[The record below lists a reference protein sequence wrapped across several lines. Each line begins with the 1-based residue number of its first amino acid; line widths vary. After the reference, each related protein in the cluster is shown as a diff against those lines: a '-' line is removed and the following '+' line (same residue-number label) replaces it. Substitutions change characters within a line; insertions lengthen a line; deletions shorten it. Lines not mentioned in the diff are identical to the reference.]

1 MSVKDM
7 IKKSVLESGVFDQYN
22 ISSILVALAAA
33 LALGILIFLV
43 YRRFYTGVIYS
54 RTFAVTLVGMTVLT
68 CMVTL
73 AISTNVVISLGM
85 VGALSIV
92 RFRTA
97 VKDPMDLLYLFWAIT
112 TGITAGAGMYVLA
125 LLAAAIMIFMIIL
138 FYSRQQ
144 RGKIYIAV
152 IHYSGDEAGD
162 EVIRCFGKRKYFIKS
177 KTMRKEKTEMAV
189 EIFCKQTD
197 MDFMEKI
204 RAIEH
209 VDDVTLISIMGN
221 IMAKKRVIRC
231 LIIILTI
238 VLAAGVEMFWLS
250 RRKTIKQYKESQAAF
265 GNPLMGYVPSA
276 WYNEVSEDISLL
288 YMDITWA
295 ELEPEEGVYNWASI
309 DEENQIS
316 RWRKEGKHLVLRFVC
331 DIPSDEEHMD
341 IPEWL
346 YEKSGEAGRWYDG
359 EDGKG
364 FAPDY
369 NNPTII
375 SCHRKAVRAIGEHF
389 GQDGLISY
397 VELGS
402 LGHWGEWH
410 VNYSEGI
417 QRIPREAVRDKYI
430 LPWTEAFPDAMIL
443 MRRPFAS
450 AEKYG
455 FGLYN
460 DMTGQ
465 RRPHRAGWAGSI
477 MVVNMIRQ
485 VKRM

>member
-1 MSVKDM
+1 
-7 IKKSVLESGVFDQYN
+7 
-22 ISSILVALAAA
+22 
-33 LALGILIFLV
+33 
-43 YRRFYTGVIYS
+43 
-54 RTFAVTLVGMTVLT
+54 
-68 CMVTL
+68 
-73 AISTNVVISLGM
+73 
-85 VGALSIV
+85 
-92 RFRTA
+92 
-97 VKDPMDLLYLFWAIT
+97 
-112 TGITAGAGMYVLA
+112 
-125 LLAAAIMIFMIIL
+125 
-138 FYSRQQ
+138 
-144 RGKIYIAV
+144 
-152 IHYSGDEAGD
+152 
-162 EVIRCFGKRKYFIKS
+162 
-177 KTMRKEKTEMAV
+177 
-189 EIFCKQTD
+189 
-197 MDFMEKI
+197 
-204 RAIEH
+204 
-209 VDDVTLISIMGN
+209 
-221 IMAKKRVIRC
+221 
-231 LIIILTI
+231 
-238 VLAAGVEMFWLS
+238 MFWLS

-346 YEKSGEAGRWYDG
+346 YEKSGKAGKWYDG
-359 EDGKG
+359 EYGKG

-369 NNPTII
+369 NSPTII
-375 SCHRKAVRAIGEHF
+375 SCHKKAVRAIGEHF

-443 MRRPFAS
+443 MRRPFAA

-465 RRPHRAGWAGSI
+465 PETTQSWLGWINNGGEYDQTGEKNVIVPMKDFWKTAPSGGEFTSSLS
-477 MVVNMIRQ
+477 MEEMLDTNLSGTVEMIREAHTTFLGPKIPDENYVDGYKEVLKNMGYRLWISMAELKNTAKGSRLKLTWENSGVAPMYKEWPVYVYIEDESGKLVEKNRISIKISSLLPGEKATTLTALETERLNSLLEKGYRLSVGIEDPMTGLPCVRFAMETLYQ
-485 VKRM
+485 EGKNYLW

>member
-1 MSVKDM
+1 
-7 IKKSVLESGVFDQYN
+7 
-22 ISSILVALAAA
+22 
-33 LALGILIFLV
+33 
-43 YRRFYTGVIYS
+43 
-54 RTFAVTLVGMTVLT
+54 
-68 CMVTL
+68 
-73 AISTNVVISLGM
+73 
-85 VGALSIV
+85 
-92 RFRTA
+92 
-97 VKDPMDLLYLFWAIT
+97 
-112 TGITAGAGMYVLA
+112 
-125 LLAAAIMIFMIIL
+125 
-138 FYSRQQ
+138 
-144 RGKIYIAV
+144 
-152 IHYSGDEAGD
+152 
-162 EVIRCFGKRKYFIKS
+162 
-177 KTMRKEKTEMAV
+177 
-189 EIFCKQTD
+189 
-197 MDFMEKI
+197 
-204 RAIEH
+204 
-209 VDDVTLISIMGN
+209 
-221 IMAKKRVIRC
+221 
-231 LIIILTI
+231 
-238 VLAAGVEMFWLS
+238 MFWLS

-265 GNPLMGYVPSA
+265 GNPLMGYAPSA

-346 YEKSGEAGRWYDG
+346 YEKSGKAGKWYDG
-359 EDGKG
+359 EYGKG

-375 SCHRKAVRAIGEHF
+375 SCHEQAVKALGEHF

-443 MRRPFAS
+443 MRRPFAA

-465 RRPHRAGWAGSI
+465 PEATQSWFDWINNGGEYDQTGEKNVIVPMKDFWKTAPSGGEFTSSLS
-477 MVVNMIRQ
+477 MEEMLDTNLSGTVEMIREAHTTFLGPKIPDENYVDGYKEVLKNMGYRLWISMAELKNTAKGSRLKLTWENSGVAPMYKEWPVYVYIEDESGKLVEKSRISIKISSLLPGEKATTLTALETERLNSLLEKGYRLSVGIEDPMTELPCVRFAMEALYQ
-485 VKRM
+485 EGKNYLW

>member
-1 MSVKDM
+1 
-7 IKKSVLESGVFDQYN
+7 
-22 ISSILVALAAA
+22 
-33 LALGILIFLV
+33 
-43 YRRFYTGVIYS
+43 
-54 RTFAVTLVGMTVLT
+54 
-68 CMVTL
+68 
-73 AISTNVVISLGM
+73 
-85 VGALSIV
+85 
-92 RFRTA
+92 
-97 VKDPMDLLYLFWAIT
+97 
-112 TGITAGAGMYVLA
+112 
-125 LLAAAIMIFMIIL
+125 
-138 FYSRQQ
+138 
-144 RGKIYIAV
+144 
-152 IHYSGDEAGD
+152 
-162 EVIRCFGKRKYFIKS
+162 
-177 KTMRKEKTEMAV
+177 
-189 EIFCKQTD
+189 
-197 MDFMEKI
+197 
-204 RAIEH
+204 
-209 VDDVTLISIMGN
+209 
-221 IMAKKRVIRC
+221 
-231 LIIILTI
+231 
-238 VLAAGVEMFWLS
+238 MFWLS

-265 GNPLMGYVPSA
+265 GNPLMGYAPSA

-316 RWRKEGKHLVLRFVC
+316 RWRKEGKHLVFRFVC
-331 DIPSDEEHMD
+331 DIPGEEAHMD

-346 YEKSGEAGRWYDG
+346 YEKSGKAGKWYDG
-359 EDGKG
+359 EYGKG

-375 SCHRKAVRAIGEHF
+375 SCHEQAVKALGEHF

-430 LPWTEAFPDAMIL
+430 LPWTEAFPDARIL

-465 RRPHRAGWAGSI
+465 PEATQSWFDWINNGGEYDQTGEKNVIVPMKDFWKTAPSGGEFTSSLS
-477 MVVNMIRQ
+477 MEEMLDTNLSGTVEMIREAHTTFLGPKIPDENYVDGYKEVLKNMGYRLWISMAELKNTAKGSRLKLTWENSGVAPMYKEWPVYVYIEDESGKLVEKSRISIKISSLLPGEKATTLTALETERLNSLLEKGYRLSVGIEDPMTELPCVSFAMEALYQ
-485 VKRM
+485 EGKNYLW

>member
-1 MSVKDM
+1 
-7 IKKSVLESGVFDQYN
+7 
-22 ISSILVALAAA
+22 
-33 LALGILIFLV
+33 
-43 YRRFYTGVIYS
+43 
-54 RTFAVTLVGMTVLT
+54 
-68 CMVTL
+68 
-73 AISTNVVISLGM
+73 
-85 VGALSIV
+85 
-92 RFRTA
+92 
-97 VKDPMDLLYLFWAIT
+97 
-112 TGITAGAGMYVLA
+112 
-125 LLAAAIMIFMIIL
+125 
-138 FYSRQQ
+138 
-144 RGKIYIAV
+144 
-152 IHYSGDEAGD
+152 
-162 EVIRCFGKRKYFIKS
+162 
-177 KTMRKEKTEMAV
+177 
-189 EIFCKQTD
+189 
-197 MDFMEKI
+197 
-204 RAIEH
+204 
-209 VDDVTLISIMGN
+209 
-221 IMAKKRVIRC
+221 
-231 LIIILTI
+231 
-238 VLAAGVEMFWLS
+238 MFWLS

-265 GNPLMGYVPSA
+265 GNPLMGYAPSA

-316 RWRKEGKHLVLRFVC
+316 RWRKEGKHLVFRFVC
-331 DIPSDEEHMD
+331 DIPGEEAHMD

-346 YEKSGEAGRWYDG
+346 YEKSGKAGKWYDG
-359 EDGKG
+359 EYGKG

-375 SCHRKAVRAIGEHF
+375 SCHEQAVKALGEHF

-430 LPWTEAFPDAMIL
+430 LPWTEAFPDARIL

-465 RRPHRAGWAGSI
+465 PEATQSWFDWINNGGKYDQTGEKNVIVPMKDFWKTAPSGGEFTSSLS
-477 MVVNMIRQ
+477 MEEMLDTNLSGTVEMIREAHTTFLGPKIPDENYVDGYKEVLKNMGYRLWVSMAELKNTAKGSRLKLTWENSGVAPMYKEWPVYVYIEDESGKLVEKSRISIKISSLLPGEKATTLTALETERLNSLLEKGYRLSVGIEDPMTELPCVRFAMEALYQ
-485 VKRM
+485 EGKNYLW

>member
-1 MSVKDM
+1 
-7 IKKSVLESGVFDQYN
+7 
-22 ISSILVALAAA
+22 
-33 LALGILIFLV
+33 
-43 YRRFYTGVIYS
+43 
-54 RTFAVTLVGMTVLT
+54 
-68 CMVTL
+68 
-73 AISTNVVISLGM
+73 
-85 VGALSIV
+85 
-92 RFRTA
+92 
-97 VKDPMDLLYLFWAIT
+97 
-112 TGITAGAGMYVLA
+112 
-125 LLAAAIMIFMIIL
+125 
-138 FYSRQQ
+138 
-144 RGKIYIAV
+144 
-152 IHYSGDEAGD
+152 
-162 EVIRCFGKRKYFIKS
+162 
-177 KTMRKEKTEMAV
+177 
-189 EIFCKQTD
+189 
-197 MDFMEKI
+197 
-204 RAIEH
+204 
-209 VDDVTLISIMGN
+209 
-221 IMAKKRVIRC
+221 MAKKRVIRC
-231 LIIILTI
+231 LILILTI
-238 VLAAGVEMFWLS
+238 VLEAGEEKFWLS

-265 GNPLMGYVPSA
+265 GNPLMGYAPSA

-316 RWRKEGKHLVLRFVC
+316 RWRKEGKHLVFRFVC
-331 DIPSDEEHMD
+331 DIPGEEAHMD

-346 YEKSGEAGRWYDG
+346 YEKSGKAGKWYDG
-359 EDGKG
+359 EYGKG

-375 SCHRKAVRAIGEHF
+375 SCHEQAVKALGEHF

-430 LPWTEAFPDAMIL
+430 LPWTEAFPDARIL

-465 RRPHRAGWAGSI
+465 PEATQSWFDWINNGGEYDQTGEKNVIVPMKDFWKTAPSGGEFTSSLS
-477 MVVNMIRQ
+477 MEEMLDTNLSGTVEMIREAHTTFLGPKIPDENYVDGYKEVLKNMGYRLWISMAELKNTAKGSRLKLTWEYSGVAPMYKEWPVYVYIEDESGKLVEKSRISIKISSLLPGEKATTLTALETERLNSLLEKGYRLSVGIEDPMTELPCVRFAMEALYQ
-485 VKRM
+485 EGKNYLW

>member
-1 MSVKDM
+1 
-7 IKKSVLESGVFDQYN
+7 
-22 ISSILVALAAA
+22 
-33 LALGILIFLV
+33 
-43 YRRFYTGVIYS
+43 
-54 RTFAVTLVGMTVLT
+54 
-68 CMVTL
+68 
-73 AISTNVVISLGM
+73 
-85 VGALSIV
+85 
-92 RFRTA
+92 
-97 VKDPMDLLYLFWAIT
+97 
-112 TGITAGAGMYVLA
+112 
-125 LLAAAIMIFMIIL
+125 
-138 FYSRQQ
+138 
-144 RGKIYIAV
+144 
-152 IHYSGDEAGD
+152 
-162 EVIRCFGKRKYFIKS
+162 
-177 KTMRKEKTEMAV
+177 
-189 EIFCKQTD
+189 
-197 MDFMEKI
+197 
-204 RAIEH
+204 
-209 VDDVTLISIMGN
+209 
-221 IMAKKRVIRC
+221 
-231 LIIILTI
+231 
-238 VLAAGVEMFWLS
+238 MFWLS

-316 RWRKEGKHLVLRFVC
+316 RWRKEGKHLVFRFVC

-346 YEKSGEAGRWYDG
+346 YEKSGKAGKWYDG
-359 EDGKG
+359 EYGKG

-375 SCHRKAVRAIGEHF
+375 SCHEQAVKALGEHF

-417 QRIPREAVRDKYI
+417 QRIPREAVREKYI
-430 LPWTEAFPDAMIL
+430 LPWTEAFPDARIL

-465 RRPHRAGWAGSI
+465 PEATQSWFDWINNGGKYDQTGEKNVIVPMKDFWKTAPSGGEFTSSLS
-477 MVVNMIRQ
+477 MEEMLDTNLSGTVEMIREAHTTFLGPKIPDENYVDGYKEVLKNMGYRLWISMAELKNTAKGSRLKLTWENSGVAPMYKEWPVYVYIEDESGKLVEKSRISIKISSLLPGEKATTLTALETERLNSLLEKGYRLSVGIEDPMTELPCVRFAMEALYQ
-485 VKRM
+485 EGKNYLW

>member
-1 MSVKDM
+1 
-7 IKKSVLESGVFDQYN
+7 
-22 ISSILVALAAA
+22 
-33 LALGILIFLV
+33 
-43 YRRFYTGVIYS
+43 
-54 RTFAVTLVGMTVLT
+54 
-68 CMVTL
+68 
-73 AISTNVVISLGM
+73 
-85 VGALSIV
+85 
-92 RFRTA
+92 
-97 VKDPMDLLYLFWAIT
+97 
-112 TGITAGAGMYVLA
+112 
-125 LLAAAIMIFMIIL
+125 
-138 FYSRQQ
+138 
-144 RGKIYIAV
+144 
-152 IHYSGDEAGD
+152 
-162 EVIRCFGKRKYFIKS
+162 
-177 KTMRKEKTEMAV
+177 
-189 EIFCKQTD
+189 
-197 MDFMEKI
+197 
-204 RAIEH
+204 
-209 VDDVTLISIMGN
+209 
-221 IMAKKRVIRC
+221 
-231 LIIILTI
+231 
-238 VLAAGVEMFWLS
+238 MFWLS

-316 RWRKEGKHLVLRFVC
+316 RWRKEGKHLVFRFVC
-331 DIPSDEEHMD
+331 DIPSDDEHMD

-346 YEKSGEAGRWYDG
+346 YEKSGKAGKWYDG
-359 EDGKG
+359 EYGKG

-375 SCHRKAVRAIGEHF
+375 SCHEQAVKALGEHF

-465 RRPHRAGWAGSI
+465 PEATQSWLGWINNGGEYDQTGEKNVIVPMNDFWKTAPSGGEFTSSLS
-477 MVVNMIRQ
+477 MEEMLDTNLSGTVEMIREAHTTFLGPKIPDENYVDGYKEVLKNMGYRLWISMAELKNTAKGSRLKLTWENSGVAPMYKEWPVYVYIEDESGKLVEKSRISIKISSLLPGEKATTLTALETERLNSLLEKGYRLSVGIEDPMTELPCVRFAMEALYQ
-485 VKRM
+485 EGKNYLW

>member
-1 MSVKDM
+1 
-7 IKKSVLESGVFDQYN
+7 
-22 ISSILVALAAA
+22 
-33 LALGILIFLV
+33 
-43 YRRFYTGVIYS
+43 
-54 RTFAVTLVGMTVLT
+54 
-68 CMVTL
+68 
-73 AISTNVVISLGM
+73 
-85 VGALSIV
+85 
-92 RFRTA
+92 
-97 VKDPMDLLYLFWAIT
+97 
-112 TGITAGAGMYVLA
+112 
-125 LLAAAIMIFMIIL
+125 
-138 FYSRQQ
+138 
-144 RGKIYIAV
+144 
-152 IHYSGDEAGD
+152 
-162 EVIRCFGKRKYFIKS
+162 
-177 KTMRKEKTEMAV
+177 
-189 EIFCKQTD
+189 
-197 MDFMEKI
+197 
-204 RAIEH
+204 
-209 VDDVTLISIMGN
+209 
-221 IMAKKRVIRC
+221 
-231 LIIILTI
+231 
-238 VLAAGVEMFWLS
+238 MFWLS

-265 GNPLMGYVPSA
+265 GNPLMGYAPSA

-316 RWRKEGKHLVLRFVC
+316 RWRKEGKHLVFRFVC

-346 YEKSGEAGRWYDG
+346 YEKSGKAGKWYDG
-359 EDGKG
+359 EYGKG
-364 FAPDY
+364 FALDY

-375 SCHRKAVRAIGEHF
+375 SCHEQAVKALGEHF

-417 QRIPREAVRDKYI
+417 QRIPREAVREKYI
-430 LPWTEAFPDAMIL
+430 LPWTKAFPDAMIL

-465 RRPHRAGWAGSI
+465 PEATQSWFDWINNGGEYDQTGEKNVIVPMKDFWKTAPSGGEFTSSLS
-477 MVVNMIRQ
+477 MEEMLDTNLSGTVEMIREAHTTFLGPKIPDENYVDGYKEVLKNMGYRLWISMAELKNTAKGSRLKLTWENSGVAPMYKEWPVYVYIEDESGKLVEKSRISIKISSLFPGEKATTLTALETERLNSLLEKGYRLSVGIEDPMTELPCVRFAMETLYQ
-485 VKRM
+485 EGKNYLW

>member
-1 MSVKDM
+1 
-7 IKKSVLESGVFDQYN
+7 
-22 ISSILVALAAA
+22 
-33 LALGILIFLV
+33 
-43 YRRFYTGVIYS
+43 
-54 RTFAVTLVGMTVLT
+54 
-68 CMVTL
+68 
-73 AISTNVVISLGM
+73 
-85 VGALSIV
+85 
-92 RFRTA
+92 
-97 VKDPMDLLYLFWAIT
+97 
-112 TGITAGAGMYVLA
+112 
-125 LLAAAIMIFMIIL
+125 
-138 FYSRQQ
+138 
-144 RGKIYIAV
+144 
-152 IHYSGDEAGD
+152 
-162 EVIRCFGKRKYFIKS
+162 
-177 KTMRKEKTEMAV
+177 
-189 EIFCKQTD
+189 
-197 MDFMEKI
+197 
-204 RAIEH
+204 
-209 VDDVTLISIMGN
+209 
-221 IMAKKRVIRC
+221 
-231 LIIILTI
+231 
-238 VLAAGVEMFWLS
+238 MFWLS

-265 GNPLMGYVPSA
+265 GNPLMGYAPSA

-316 RWRKEGKHLVLRFVC
+316 RWRKEGKHLVFRFVC
-331 DIPSDEEHMD
+331 DIPGEEAHMD

-346 YEKSGEAGRWYDG
+346 YEKSGKAGKWYDG
-359 EDGKG
+359 EYGKG

-375 SCHRKAVRAIGEHF
+375 SCHEQAVKALGEHF

-430 LPWTEAFPDAMIL
+430 LPWTEAFPDARIL

-465 RRPHRAGWAGSI
+465 PEATQSWFDWINNGGEYDQTGEKNVIVPMKNFWKTAPSGGEFTSSLS
-477 MVVNMIRQ
+477 MEEMLDTNLSGTVEMIREAHTTFLGPKIPDENYVDGYKEVLKNMGYRLWISMAELKNTAKGSRLKLIWENSGVAPMYKEWPVYVYIEDESGKLVEKSRISIKISSLLPGEKATTLTALETERLNSLLEKGYWLSVGIEDPMTELPCVRFAMEALYQ
-485 VKRM
+485 EGKNYLW

>member
-1 MSVKDM
+1 
-7 IKKSVLESGVFDQYN
+7 
-22 ISSILVALAAA
+22 
-33 LALGILIFLV
+33 
-43 YRRFYTGVIYS
+43 
-54 RTFAVTLVGMTVLT
+54 
-68 CMVTL
+68 
-73 AISTNVVISLGM
+73 
-85 VGALSIV
+85 
-92 RFRTA
+92 
-97 VKDPMDLLYLFWAIT
+97 
-112 TGITAGAGMYVLA
+112 
-125 LLAAAIMIFMIIL
+125 
-138 FYSRQQ
+138 
-144 RGKIYIAV
+144 
-152 IHYSGDEAGD
+152 
-162 EVIRCFGKRKYFIKS
+162 
-177 KTMRKEKTEMAV
+177 
-189 EIFCKQTD
+189 
-197 MDFMEKI
+197 
-204 RAIEH
+204 
-209 VDDVTLISIMGN
+209 
-221 IMAKKRVIRC
+221 
-231 LIIILTI
+231 
-238 VLAAGVEMFWLS
+238 MFWLS

-265 GNPLMGYVPSA
+265 GNPLMGYAPSA

-316 RWRKEGKHLVLRFVC
+316 RWRKEGKHLVFRFVC
-331 DIPSDEEHMD
+331 DIPGEEAHMD

-346 YEKSGEAGRWYDG
+346 YEKSGKAGKWYDG
-359 EDGKG
+359 EYGKG

-375 SCHRKAVRAIGEHF
+375 SCHEQAVKALGEHF

-417 QRIPREAVRDKYI
+417 QRIPREAVREKYI
-430 LPWTEAFPDAMIL
+430 LPWTEAFPDARIL

-465 RRPHRAGWAGSI
+465 PEATQSWFDWINNGGKYDQTGEKNVIVPMKDFWKTAPSGGEFTSSLS
-477 MVVNMIRQ
+477 MEEMLDTNLSGTVEMIREAHTTFLGPKIPDENYVDGYKEVLKNMGYRLWVSMAELKNTAKGSRLKLTWENSGVAPMYKEWPVYVYIEDESGKLVEKSRISIKISSLLPGEKEVTLTALETERLNSLLEKGYRLSVGIEDPMTEFPCVRFAMEALYQ
-485 VKRM
+485 EGKNYLW

>member
-1 MSVKDM
+1 
-7 IKKSVLESGVFDQYN
+7 
-22 ISSILVALAAA
+22 
-33 LALGILIFLV
+33 
-43 YRRFYTGVIYS
+43 
-54 RTFAVTLVGMTVLT
+54 
-68 CMVTL
+68 
-73 AISTNVVISLGM
+73 
-85 VGALSIV
+85 
-92 RFRTA
+92 
-97 VKDPMDLLYLFWAIT
+97 
-112 TGITAGAGMYVLA
+112 
-125 LLAAAIMIFMIIL
+125 
-138 FYSRQQ
+138 
-144 RGKIYIAV
+144 
-152 IHYSGDEAGD
+152 
-162 EVIRCFGKRKYFIKS
+162 
-177 KTMRKEKTEMAV
+177 
-189 EIFCKQTD
+189 
-197 MDFMEKI
+197 
-204 RAIEH
+204 
-209 VDDVTLISIMGN
+209 
-221 IMAKKRVIRC
+221 
-231 LIIILTI
+231 
-238 VLAAGVEMFWLS
+238 MFWLS

-265 GNPLMGYVPSA
+265 GNSLMGYAPSA

-316 RWRKEGKHLVLRFVC
+316 RWRKEGKHLVFRFVC
-331 DIPSDEEHMD
+331 DIPGEEAHMD

-346 YEKSGEAGRWYDG
+346 YEKSGKAGKWYDG
-359 EDGKG
+359 EYGKG

-375 SCHRKAVRAIGEHF
+375 SCHEQAVKALGEHF

-430 LPWTEAFPDAMIL
+430 LPWTEAFPDARIL

-465 RRPHRAGWAGSI
+465 PEATQSWFDWINNGGEYDQTGEKNVIVPMKDFWKTAPSGGEFTSSLS
-477 MVVNMIRQ
+477 MEEMLDTNLSGTVEMIREAHTTFLGPKIPDENYVDGYKEVLKNMGYRLWISMAELKNTAKGSRLKLTWENSGVAPMYKEWPVYVYIEDESGKLVEKSRISIKISSLLPGEKATTLTALETERLNSLLEKGYRLSVGIEDPMTELPCVRFAMEALYQ
-485 VKRM
+485 EGKNYLW

>member
-1 MSVKDM
+1 
-7 IKKSVLESGVFDQYN
+7 
-22 ISSILVALAAA
+22 
-33 LALGILIFLV
+33 
-43 YRRFYTGVIYS
+43 
-54 RTFAVTLVGMTVLT
+54 
-68 CMVTL
+68 
-73 AISTNVVISLGM
+73 
-85 VGALSIV
+85 
-92 RFRTA
+92 
-97 VKDPMDLLYLFWAIT
+97 
-112 TGITAGAGMYVLA
+112 
-125 LLAAAIMIFMIIL
+125 
-138 FYSRQQ
+138 
-144 RGKIYIAV
+144 
-152 IHYSGDEAGD
+152 
-162 EVIRCFGKRKYFIKS
+162 
-177 KTMRKEKTEMAV
+177 
-189 EIFCKQTD
+189 
-197 MDFMEKI
+197 
-204 RAIEH
+204 
-209 VDDVTLISIMGN
+209 
-221 IMAKKRVIRC
+221 
-231 LIIILTI
+231 
-238 VLAAGVEMFWLS
+238 MFWLS

-346 YEKSGEAGRWYDG
+346 YEKSGKAGKWYDG
-359 EDGKG
+359 EYGKG

-375 SCHRKAVRAIGEHF
+375 SCHEQAVKALGEHF

-417 QRIPREAVRDKYI
+417 QRIPREAVREKYI
-430 LPWTEAFPDAMIL
+430 LPWTKAFPDAMIL

-465 RRPHRAGWAGSI
+465 PEATQSWLGWINNGGEYDQTGEKNVIVPMKDFWKTAPSGGEFTSSLS
-477 MVVNMIRQ
+477 MEEMLDTNLSGTVEMIREAHTTFLGPKIPDENYVDGYKEVLKNMGYRLWISMAELKNTAKGSRLKLTWENSGVAPMYKEWPVYVYIEDESGKLVEKSRISIKISSLFPGEKATTLTALETERLNSLLEKGYRLSVGIEDPMTELPCVRFAMETLYQ
-485 VKRM
+485 EGKNYLW

>member
-1 MSVKDM
+1 
-7 IKKSVLESGVFDQYN
+7 
-22 ISSILVALAAA
+22 
-33 LALGILIFLV
+33 
-43 YRRFYTGVIYS
+43 
-54 RTFAVTLVGMTVLT
+54 
-68 CMVTL
+68 
-73 AISTNVVISLGM
+73 
-85 VGALSIV
+85 
-92 RFRTA
+92 
-97 VKDPMDLLYLFWAIT
+97 
-112 TGITAGAGMYVLA
+112 
-125 LLAAAIMIFMIIL
+125 
-138 FYSRQQ
+138 
-144 RGKIYIAV
+144 
-152 IHYSGDEAGD
+152 
-162 EVIRCFGKRKYFIKS
+162 
-177 KTMRKEKTEMAV
+177 
-189 EIFCKQTD
+189 
-197 MDFMEKI
+197 
-204 RAIEH
+204 
-209 VDDVTLISIMGN
+209 
-221 IMAKKRVIRC
+221 
-231 LIIILTI
+231 
-238 VLAAGVEMFWLS
+238 MFWLS

-346 YEKSGEAGRWYDG
+346 YEKSGKAGKWYDG
-359 EDGKG
+359 EYGKG

-375 SCHRKAVRAIGEHF
+375 SCHEQAVKALGEHF

-430 LPWTEAFPDAMIL
+430 LPWTEAFPDARIL

-465 RRPHRAGWAGSI
+465 PEATQSWFDWINNGGEYDQTGEKNVIVPMKDFWKTAPSGGEFTSSLS
-477 MVVNMIRQ
+477 MEEMLDTNLSGTVEMIREAHTTFLGPKIPDENYVDGYKEVLKNMGYRLWISMAELKNTAKGSRLKLTWENSGVAPMYKEWPVYVYIEDESGKLVEKSRISIKISSLLPGEKATTLTALETERLNSLLEKGYRLSVGIEDPMTELPCVRFAMEALYQ
-485 VKRM
+485 EGKNYLW

>member
-1 MSVKDM
+1 
-7 IKKSVLESGVFDQYN
+7 
-22 ISSILVALAAA
+22 
-33 LALGILIFLV
+33 
-43 YRRFYTGVIYS
+43 
-54 RTFAVTLVGMTVLT
+54 
-68 CMVTL
+68 
-73 AISTNVVISLGM
+73 
-85 VGALSIV
+85 
-92 RFRTA
+92 
-97 VKDPMDLLYLFWAIT
+97 
-112 TGITAGAGMYVLA
+112 
-125 LLAAAIMIFMIIL
+125 
-138 FYSRQQ
+138 
-144 RGKIYIAV
+144 
-152 IHYSGDEAGD
+152 
-162 EVIRCFGKRKYFIKS
+162 
-177 KTMRKEKTEMAV
+177 
-189 EIFCKQTD
+189 
-197 MDFMEKI
+197 
-204 RAIEH
+204 
-209 VDDVTLISIMGN
+209 
-221 IMAKKRVIRC
+221 
-231 LIIILTI
+231 
-238 VLAAGVEMFWLS
+238 MFWLS

-346 YEKSGEAGRWYDG
+346 YEKSGKAGKWYDG
-359 EDGKG
+359 EYGKG

-369 NNPTII
+369 NSPTII
-375 SCHRKAVRAIGEHF
+375 SCHKKAVRAIGEHF

-465 RRPHRAGWAGSI
+465 PEATQSWLGWINNGGEYDQTGEKNVIVPMNDFWKTAPSGGEFTSSLSMEEMLDTNLSGTVEMLREAHTTFLGPKIPDENYVDGYKEVLKNMGYRLWISMAELKNTAKGSRLKLTWENSGVAPMYKEWPVYVYI
-477 MVVNMIRQ
+477 EDESGKLVEKSRISIKISSLLPGEKATTLTALETERLNSLLEKGYRLSVGIEDPMTELPCVRFAMEALYQEGKNYLW
-485 VKRM
+485 

>member
-1 MSVKDM
+1 
-7 IKKSVLESGVFDQYN
+7 
-22 ISSILVALAAA
+22 
-33 LALGILIFLV
+33 
-43 YRRFYTGVIYS
+43 
-54 RTFAVTLVGMTVLT
+54 
-68 CMVTL
+68 
-73 AISTNVVISLGM
+73 
-85 VGALSIV
+85 
-92 RFRTA
+92 
-97 VKDPMDLLYLFWAIT
+97 
-112 TGITAGAGMYVLA
+112 
-125 LLAAAIMIFMIIL
+125 
-138 FYSRQQ
+138 
-144 RGKIYIAV
+144 
-152 IHYSGDEAGD
+152 
-162 EVIRCFGKRKYFIKS
+162 
-177 KTMRKEKTEMAV
+177 
-189 EIFCKQTD
+189 
-197 MDFMEKI
+197 
-204 RAIEH
+204 
-209 VDDVTLISIMGN
+209 
-221 IMAKKRVIRC
+221 
-231 LIIILTI
+231 
-238 VLAAGVEMFWLS
+238 MFWLS

-375 SCHRKAVRAIGEHF
+375 SCHEQAVKALGEHF

-430 LPWTEAFPDAMIL
+430 LPWTEAFPDARIL

-465 RRPHRAGWAGSI
+465 PEATQSWFDWINNGGEYDQTGEKNVIVPMKDFWKTAPSGGEFTSSLS
-477 MVVNMIRQ
+477 MEEMLDTNLSGTVEMIREAHTTFLGPKIPDENYVDGYKEVLKNMGYRLWISMAELKNTAKGSRLKLIWENSGVAPMYKEWPVYVYIEDESGKLVEKSRISIKISSLLPGEKATTLTALETERLNSLLEKGYRLSVGIEDPMTELPCVRFAMEALYQ
-485 VKRM
+485 EGKNYLW

>member
-1 MSVKDM
+1 
-7 IKKSVLESGVFDQYN
+7 
-22 ISSILVALAAA
+22 
-33 LALGILIFLV
+33 
-43 YRRFYTGVIYS
+43 
-54 RTFAVTLVGMTVLT
+54 
-68 CMVTL
+68 
-73 AISTNVVISLGM
+73 
-85 VGALSIV
+85 
-92 RFRTA
+92 
-97 VKDPMDLLYLFWAIT
+97 
-112 TGITAGAGMYVLA
+112 
-125 LLAAAIMIFMIIL
+125 
-138 FYSRQQ
+138 
-144 RGKIYIAV
+144 
-152 IHYSGDEAGD
+152 
-162 EVIRCFGKRKYFIKS
+162 
-177 KTMRKEKTEMAV
+177 
-189 EIFCKQTD
+189 
-197 MDFMEKI
+197 
-204 RAIEH
+204 
-209 VDDVTLISIMGN
+209 
-221 IMAKKRVIRC
+221 
-231 LIIILTI
+231 
-238 VLAAGVEMFWLS
+238 MFWLS
-250 RRKTIKQYKESQAAF
+250 RRKTIKQYKESQATF

-364 FAPDY
+364 FASDY

-465 RRPHRAGWAGSI
+465 PEATQSWLGWINNGGEYDQTGEKNVIVPMNDFWKTAPSGGEFTSSLS
-477 MVVNMIRQ
+477 MEEMLDTNLSGTVEMIREAHTTFLGPKIPDENYVDGYKEVLKNMGYRLWISMAELKNTAKGSRLKLTWENSGVAPMYKEWPVYVYIEDESGKLVEKSRISIKISSLLPGEKATTLTALETERLNSLLEKGYRLSVGIEDPMTELPCVRFAMEALYQ
-485 VKRM
+485 EGKNYLW

>member
-1 MSVKDM
+1 
-7 IKKSVLESGVFDQYN
+7 
-22 ISSILVALAAA
+22 
-33 LALGILIFLV
+33 
-43 YRRFYTGVIYS
+43 
-54 RTFAVTLVGMTVLT
+54 
-68 CMVTL
+68 
-73 AISTNVVISLGM
+73 
-85 VGALSIV
+85 
-92 RFRTA
+92 
-97 VKDPMDLLYLFWAIT
+97 
-112 TGITAGAGMYVLA
+112 
-125 LLAAAIMIFMIIL
+125 
-138 FYSRQQ
+138 
-144 RGKIYIAV
+144 
-152 IHYSGDEAGD
+152 
-162 EVIRCFGKRKYFIKS
+162 
-177 KTMRKEKTEMAV
+177 
-189 EIFCKQTD
+189 
-197 MDFMEKI
+197 
-204 RAIEH
+204 
-209 VDDVTLISIMGN
+209 
-221 IMAKKRVIRC
+221 
-231 LIIILTI
+231 
-238 VLAAGVEMFWLS
+238 MFWLS

-265 GNPLMGYVPSA
+265 GNPLMGYAPSA

-316 RWRKEGKHLVLRFVC
+316 RWRKEGKHLVFRFVC
-331 DIPSDEEHMD
+331 DIPGEEAHMD

-346 YEKSGEAGRWYDG
+346 FEKSGKAGKWYDG
-359 EDGKG
+359 EYGKG

-375 SCHRKAVRAIGEHF
+375 SCHEQAVKALGEHF

-417 QRIPREAVRDKYI
+417 QRIPREAVREKYI
-430 LPWTEAFPDAMIL
+430 LPWTEAFPDARIL

-465 RRPHRAGWAGSI
+465 LEATQSWFDWINNGGKYDQTGEKNVIVPMKDFWKTAPSGGEFTSSLS
-477 MVVNMIRQ
+477 MEEMLDTNLSGTVEMIREAHTTFLGPKIPDENYVDGYKEVLKNMGYRLWVSMAELKNTAKGSRLKLTWENSGVAPMYKEWPVYVYIEDESGKLVEKSRISIKISSLLPGEKEVTLTALETERLNSLLEKGYRLSVGIEDPMTEFPCVRFAMEALYQ
-485 VKRM
+485 EGKNYLW

>member
-1 MSVKDM
+1 
-7 IKKSVLESGVFDQYN
+7 
-22 ISSILVALAAA
+22 
-33 LALGILIFLV
+33 
-43 YRRFYTGVIYS
+43 
-54 RTFAVTLVGMTVLT
+54 
-68 CMVTL
+68 
-73 AISTNVVISLGM
+73 
-85 VGALSIV
+85 
-92 RFRTA
+92 
-97 VKDPMDLLYLFWAIT
+97 
-112 TGITAGAGMYVLA
+112 
-125 LLAAAIMIFMIIL
+125 
-138 FYSRQQ
+138 
-144 RGKIYIAV
+144 
-152 IHYSGDEAGD
+152 
-162 EVIRCFGKRKYFIKS
+162 
-177 KTMRKEKTEMAV
+177 
-189 EIFCKQTD
+189 
-197 MDFMEKI
+197 
-204 RAIEH
+204 
-209 VDDVTLISIMGN
+209 
-221 IMAKKRVIRC
+221 
-231 LIIILTI
+231 
-238 VLAAGVEMFWLS
+238 MFWLS

-265 GNPLMGYVPSA
+265 GNPLMGYAPSA

-316 RWRKEGKHLVLRFVC
+316 RWRKEGKHLVFRFVC

-346 YEKSGEAGRWYDG
+346 YEKSGKAGKWYDG
-359 EDGKG
+359 EYGKG
-364 FAPDY
+364 FALDY

-375 SCHRKAVRAIGEHF
+375 SCHEQAVKALGEHF

-430 LPWTEAFPDAMIL
+430 LPWTEAFPDARIL

-465 RRPHRAGWAGSI
+465 PEATQSWFDWINNGGKYDQTGEKNVIVPMKDFWKTAPSGGEFTSSLS
-477 MVVNMIRQ
+477 MEEMLDTNLSGTVEMIREAHTTFLGPKIPDENYVDGYKEVLKNMGYRLWISMAELKNTAKGSRLKLTWENSGVAPMYKEWPVYVYIEDESGKLVEKSRISIKISSLLPGEKATTLTALETERLNSLLEKGYRLSVGIEDPMTELPCVRFAMEALYQ
-485 VKRM
+485 EGKNYLW

>member
-1 MSVKDM
+1 
-7 IKKSVLESGVFDQYN
+7 
-22 ISSILVALAAA
+22 
-33 LALGILIFLV
+33 
-43 YRRFYTGVIYS
+43 
-54 RTFAVTLVGMTVLT
+54 
-68 CMVTL
+68 
-73 AISTNVVISLGM
+73 
-85 VGALSIV
+85 
-92 RFRTA
+92 
-97 VKDPMDLLYLFWAIT
+97 
-112 TGITAGAGMYVLA
+112 
-125 LLAAAIMIFMIIL
+125 
-138 FYSRQQ
+138 
-144 RGKIYIAV
+144 
-152 IHYSGDEAGD
+152 
-162 EVIRCFGKRKYFIKS
+162 
-177 KTMRKEKTEMAV
+177 
-189 EIFCKQTD
+189 
-197 MDFMEKI
+197 
-204 RAIEH
+204 
-209 VDDVTLISIMGN
+209 
-221 IMAKKRVIRC
+221 
-231 LIIILTI
+231 
-238 VLAAGVEMFWLS
+238 MFWLS

-265 GNPLMGYVPSA
+265 GNPLMGYAPSA

-316 RWRKEGKHLVLRFVC
+316 RWRKEGKHLVFRFVC
-331 DIPSDEEHMD
+331 DIPGEEAHMD

-346 YEKSGEAGRWYDG
+346 YEKSGKAGKWYDG
-359 EDGKG
+359 EYGKG

-375 SCHRKAVRAIGEHF
+375 SCHEQAVKALGEHF

-443 MRRPFAS
+443 MRRPFAA

-465 RRPHRAGWAGSI
+465 PEATQSWLGWINNGGEYDQTGEKNVIVPMKDFWKTAPSGGEFTSSLS
-477 MVVNMIRQ
+477 MEEMLDTNLSGTVEMIREAHTTFLGPKIPDENYVDGYKEVLKNMGYRLWISMAELKNTAKGSRLKLTWENSGVAPMYKEWPVYVYIEDESGKLVEKSRISIKISSLLPGEKATTLTALETERLNSLLEKGYRLSVGIEDPMTEFPCVRFAMEALYQ
-485 VKRM
+485 EGKNYLW

>member
-1 MSVKDM
+1 
-7 IKKSVLESGVFDQYN
+7 
-22 ISSILVALAAA
+22 
-33 LALGILIFLV
+33 
-43 YRRFYTGVIYS
+43 
-54 RTFAVTLVGMTVLT
+54 
-68 CMVTL
+68 
-73 AISTNVVISLGM
+73 
-85 VGALSIV
+85 
-92 RFRTA
+92 
-97 VKDPMDLLYLFWAIT
+97 
-112 TGITAGAGMYVLA
+112 
-125 LLAAAIMIFMIIL
+125 
-138 FYSRQQ
+138 
-144 RGKIYIAV
+144 
-152 IHYSGDEAGD
+152 
-162 EVIRCFGKRKYFIKS
+162 
-177 KTMRKEKTEMAV
+177 
-189 EIFCKQTD
+189 
-197 MDFMEKI
+197 
-204 RAIEH
+204 
-209 VDDVTLISIMGN
+209 
-221 IMAKKRVIRC
+221 
-231 LIIILTI
+231 
-238 VLAAGVEMFWLS
+238 MFWLS

-265 GNPLMGYVPSA
+265 GNPLMGYAPSA

-316 RWRKEGKHLVLRFVC
+316 RWRKEGKHLVFRFVC
-331 DIPSDEEHMD
+331 DIPGEEAHMD

-346 YEKSGEAGRWYDG
+346 YEKSGKAGKWYDG
-359 EDGKG
+359 EYGKG

-375 SCHRKAVRAIGEHF
+375 SCHEQAVKALGEHF

-417 QRIPREAVRDKYI
+417 QRIPREAVREKYI
-430 LPWTEAFPDAMIL
+430 LPWTEAFPDARIL

-465 RRPHRAGWAGSI
+465 PEATQSWFDWINNGGKYDQTGEKNVIVPMKDFWKTAPSGGEFTSSLS
-477 MVVNMIRQ
+477 MEEMLDTNLSGTVEMIREAHTTFLGPKIPDENYVDGYKEVLKNMGYRLWISMAELKNTAKGSRLKLTWENSGVAPMYKEWPVYVYIEDESGKLVEKSRISIKISSLLPGEKATTLTALETERLNSLLEKGYRLSVGIEDPMTELPCVRFAMETLYQ
-485 VKRM
+485 EGKNYLW

>member
-1 MSVKDM
+1 
-7 IKKSVLESGVFDQYN
+7 
-22 ISSILVALAAA
+22 
-33 LALGILIFLV
+33 
-43 YRRFYTGVIYS
+43 
-54 RTFAVTLVGMTVLT
+54 
-68 CMVTL
+68 
-73 AISTNVVISLGM
+73 
-85 VGALSIV
+85 
-92 RFRTA
+92 
-97 VKDPMDLLYLFWAIT
+97 
-112 TGITAGAGMYVLA
+112 
-125 LLAAAIMIFMIIL
+125 
-138 FYSRQQ
+138 
-144 RGKIYIAV
+144 
-152 IHYSGDEAGD
+152 
-162 EVIRCFGKRKYFIKS
+162 
-177 KTMRKEKTEMAV
+177 
-189 EIFCKQTD
+189 
-197 MDFMEKI
+197 
-204 RAIEH
+204 
-209 VDDVTLISIMGN
+209 
-221 IMAKKRVIRC
+221 
-231 LIIILTI
+231 
-238 VLAAGVEMFWLS
+238 MFWLS

-265 GNPLMGYVPSA
+265 GNPLMGYAPSA

-316 RWRKEGKHLVLRFVC
+316 RWRKEGKHLVFRFVC
-331 DIPSDEEHMD
+331 DIPGEEAHMD

-346 YEKSGEAGRWYDG
+346 YEKSGKAGKWYDG
-359 EDGKG
+359 EYGKG

-375 SCHRKAVRAIGEHF
+375 SCHEQAVKALGEHF

-430 LPWTEAFPDAMIL
+430 LPWTEAFPDARIL

-465 RRPHRAGWAGSI
+465 PEATQSWFDWINNGGEYDQTGEKNVIVPMKDFWKTAPSGGEFTSSLS
-477 MVVNMIRQ
+477 MEEMLDTNLSGTVEMIREAHTTFLGPKIPDENYVDGYKEVLKNMGYRLWISMAELKNTAKGSRLKLTWENSGVAPMYKEWPVYVYIEDESGKLVEKSRISIKISSLLPGEKATTLTALETERLNSLLEKGYRLSVGIEDPMTELPCVRLAMEALYQ
-485 VKRM
+485 EGKNYLW

>member
-1 MSVKDM
+1 
-7 IKKSVLESGVFDQYN
+7 
-22 ISSILVALAAA
+22 
-33 LALGILIFLV
+33 
-43 YRRFYTGVIYS
+43 
-54 RTFAVTLVGMTVLT
+54 
-68 CMVTL
+68 
-73 AISTNVVISLGM
+73 
-85 VGALSIV
+85 
-92 RFRTA
+92 
-97 VKDPMDLLYLFWAIT
+97 
-112 TGITAGAGMYVLA
+112 
-125 LLAAAIMIFMIIL
+125 
-138 FYSRQQ
+138 
-144 RGKIYIAV
+144 
-152 IHYSGDEAGD
+152 
-162 EVIRCFGKRKYFIKS
+162 
-177 KTMRKEKTEMAV
+177 
-189 EIFCKQTD
+189 
-197 MDFMEKI
+197 
-204 RAIEH
+204 
-209 VDDVTLISIMGN
+209 
-221 IMAKKRVIRC
+221 
-231 LIIILTI
+231 
-238 VLAAGVEMFWLS
+238 MFWLS

-346 YEKSGEAGRWYDG
+346 YEKSGKAGKWYDG
-359 EDGKG
+359 EYGKG

-369 NNPTII
+369 NSPTII
-375 SCHRKAVRAIGEHF
+375 SCHKKAVRAIGEHF

-465 RRPHRAGWAGSI
+465 PEATQSWLGWINNGGEYDQTGEKNVIVPMNDFWKTAPSGGEFTSSLS
-477 MVVNMIRQ
+477 MEEMLDTNLSGTVEMIREAHTTFLGPKIPDENYVDGYKEVLKNMGYRLWISMAELKNTAKGSRLKLTWENSGVAPMYKEWPVYVYIEDESSKLVEKSRISIKISSLLPGEKATTLTALETERLNSLLEKGYRLSVGIEDPMTELPCVRFALETLYQ
-485 VKRM
+485 EGKNYLW

>member
-1 MSVKDM
+1 
-7 IKKSVLESGVFDQYN
+7 
-22 ISSILVALAAA
+22 
-33 LALGILIFLV
+33 
-43 YRRFYTGVIYS
+43 
-54 RTFAVTLVGMTVLT
+54 
-68 CMVTL
+68 
-73 AISTNVVISLGM
+73 
-85 VGALSIV
+85 
-92 RFRTA
+92 
-97 VKDPMDLLYLFWAIT
+97 
-112 TGITAGAGMYVLA
+112 
-125 LLAAAIMIFMIIL
+125 
-138 FYSRQQ
+138 
-144 RGKIYIAV
+144 
-152 IHYSGDEAGD
+152 
-162 EVIRCFGKRKYFIKS
+162 
-177 KTMRKEKTEMAV
+177 
-189 EIFCKQTD
+189 
-197 MDFMEKI
+197 
-204 RAIEH
+204 
-209 VDDVTLISIMGN
+209 
-221 IMAKKRVIRC
+221 
-231 LIIILTI
+231 
-238 VLAAGVEMFWLS
+238 MFWLS

-346 YEKSGEAGRWYDG
+346 YEKSGKAGKWYDG
-359 EDGKG
+359 EYGKG

-369 NNPTII
+369 NSPTII
-375 SCHRKAVRAIGEHF
+375 SCHKKAVRAIGEHF

-443 MRRPFAS
+443 MRRPFAA

-465 RRPHRAGWAGSI
+465 PETTQSWLGWINNGGEYDQTGEKNVIVPMKDFWKTAPSGGEFTSSLS
-477 MVVNMIRQ
+477 MEEMLDTNLSGTVEMIREAHTTFLGPKIPDENYVDGYKEVLKNMGYRLWISMAELKNTAKGSRLKLTWENSGVAPMYKEWPVYVYIEDESGKLVEKSRISIKISLLLPGEKATTLTALETERLNSLLEKGYRLSVGIEDPMTELPCVRFAMETLYQ
-485 VKRM
+485 EGKNYLW

>member
-1 MSVKDM
+1 
-7 IKKSVLESGVFDQYN
+7 
-22 ISSILVALAAA
+22 
-33 LALGILIFLV
+33 
-43 YRRFYTGVIYS
+43 
-54 RTFAVTLVGMTVLT
+54 
-68 CMVTL
+68 
-73 AISTNVVISLGM
+73 
-85 VGALSIV
+85 
-92 RFRTA
+92 
-97 VKDPMDLLYLFWAIT
+97 
-112 TGITAGAGMYVLA
+112 
-125 LLAAAIMIFMIIL
+125 
-138 FYSRQQ
+138 
-144 RGKIYIAV
+144 
-152 IHYSGDEAGD
+152 
-162 EVIRCFGKRKYFIKS
+162 
-177 KTMRKEKTEMAV
+177 
-189 EIFCKQTD
+189 
-197 MDFMEKI
+197 
-204 RAIEH
+204 
-209 VDDVTLISIMGN
+209 
-221 IMAKKRVIRC
+221 
-231 LIIILTI
+231 
-238 VLAAGVEMFWLS
+238 MFWLS

-316 RWRKEGKHLVLRFVC
+316 RWRKEGKHLVFRFVC

-346 YEKSGEAGRWYDG
+346 YEKSGKAGKWYDG
-359 EDGKG
+359 EYGKG

-375 SCHRKAVRAIGEHF
+375 SCHEQAVKALGEHF

-417 QRIPREAVRDKYI
+417 QRIPREAVREKYI
-430 LPWTEAFPDAMIL
+430 LPWTEAFPDARIL

-465 RRPHRAGWAGSI
+465 PEATQSWFDWINNGGEYDQTGEKNVIVPMKDFWKTAPSGGEFTSSLS
-477 MVVNMIRQ
+477 MEEMLDTNLSGTVEMIREAHTTFLGPKIPDENYVDGYKEVLKNMGYRLWISMAELKNTAKGSRLKLTWENSGVAPMYKEWPVYVYIEDESGKLVEKSRISIKISSLLPGEKATTLTALETERLNSLLEKGYRISVGIEDPMTELPCVRFAMEALYQ
-485 VKRM
+485 EGKNYLW

>member
-1 MSVKDM
+1 
-7 IKKSVLESGVFDQYN
+7 
-22 ISSILVALAAA
+22 
-33 LALGILIFLV
+33 
-43 YRRFYTGVIYS
+43 
-54 RTFAVTLVGMTVLT
+54 
-68 CMVTL
+68 
-73 AISTNVVISLGM
+73 
-85 VGALSIV
+85 
-92 RFRTA
+92 
-97 VKDPMDLLYLFWAIT
+97 
-112 TGITAGAGMYVLA
+112 
-125 LLAAAIMIFMIIL
+125 
-138 FYSRQQ
+138 
-144 RGKIYIAV
+144 
-152 IHYSGDEAGD
+152 
-162 EVIRCFGKRKYFIKS
+162 
-177 KTMRKEKTEMAV
+177 
-189 EIFCKQTD
+189 
-197 MDFMEKI
+197 
-204 RAIEH
+204 
-209 VDDVTLISIMGN
+209 
-221 IMAKKRVIRC
+221 
-231 LIIILTI
+231 
-238 VLAAGVEMFWLS
+238 MFWLS

-265 GNPLMGYVPSA
+265 GNPLMGYAPSA

-346 YEKSGEAGRWYDG
+346 YEKSGKAGKWYDG
-359 EDGKG
+359 EYGKG

-375 SCHRKAVRAIGEHF
+375 SCHEQAVKALGEHF

-465 RRPHRAGWAGSI
+465 PEATQSWFDWINNGGEYDQTGEKNVIVPMKDFWKTAPSGGEFTSSLS
-477 MVVNMIRQ
+477 MEEMLDTNLSGTVEMIREAHTTFLGPKIPDENYVDGYKEVLKNMGYRLWISMAELKNTAKGSRLKLTWENSGVAPMYKEWPVYVYIEDESGKLVEKSRISIKISSLLPGEKATTLTALETERLNSLLEKGYRLSVGIEDPMTELPCVRFAMEALYQ
-485 VKRM
+485 EGKNYLW

>member
-1 MSVKDM
+1 
-7 IKKSVLESGVFDQYN
+7 
-22 ISSILVALAAA
+22 
-33 LALGILIFLV
+33 
-43 YRRFYTGVIYS
+43 
-54 RTFAVTLVGMTVLT
+54 
-68 CMVTL
+68 
-73 AISTNVVISLGM
+73 
-85 VGALSIV
+85 
-92 RFRTA
+92 
-97 VKDPMDLLYLFWAIT
+97 
-112 TGITAGAGMYVLA
+112 
-125 LLAAAIMIFMIIL
+125 
-138 FYSRQQ
+138 
-144 RGKIYIAV
+144 
-152 IHYSGDEAGD
+152 
-162 EVIRCFGKRKYFIKS
+162 
-177 KTMRKEKTEMAV
+177 
-189 EIFCKQTD
+189 
-197 MDFMEKI
+197 
-204 RAIEH
+204 
-209 VDDVTLISIMGN
+209 
-221 IMAKKRVIRC
+221 
-231 LIIILTI
+231 
-238 VLAAGVEMFWLS
+238 MFWLS

-265 GNPLMGYVPSA
+265 GNPLMGYAPSA

-346 YEKSGEAGRWYDG
+346 YEKSGKAGKWYDG
-359 EDGKG
+359 EYGKG

-375 SCHRKAVRAIGEHF
+375 SCHEQAVKALGEHF

-417 QRIPREAVRDKYI
+417 QRIPREAVREKYI
-430 LPWTEAFPDAMIL
+430 LPWTEAFPDARIL

-465 RRPHRAGWAGSI
+465 LEATQSWFDWINNGGKYDQTGEKNVIVPMKDFWKTAPSGGEFTSSLS
-477 MVVNMIRQ
+477 MEEMLDTNLSGTVEMIREAHTTFLGPKIPDENYVDGYKEVLKNMGYRLWVSMAELKNTAKGSRLKLTWENSGVAPMYKEWPVYVYIEDESGKLVEKSRISIKISSLLPGEKEVTLTALETERLNSLLEKGYRLSVGIEDPMTEFPCVRFAMEALYQ
-485 VKRM
+485 EGKNYLW

>member
-1 MSVKDM
+1 
-7 IKKSVLESGVFDQYN
+7 
-22 ISSILVALAAA
+22 
-33 LALGILIFLV
+33 
-43 YRRFYTGVIYS
+43 
-54 RTFAVTLVGMTVLT
+54 
-68 CMVTL
+68 
-73 AISTNVVISLGM
+73 
-85 VGALSIV
+85 
-92 RFRTA
+92 
-97 VKDPMDLLYLFWAIT
+97 
-112 TGITAGAGMYVLA
+112 
-125 LLAAAIMIFMIIL
+125 
-138 FYSRQQ
+138 
-144 RGKIYIAV
+144 
-152 IHYSGDEAGD
+152 
-162 EVIRCFGKRKYFIKS
+162 
-177 KTMRKEKTEMAV
+177 
-189 EIFCKQTD
+189 
-197 MDFMEKI
+197 
-204 RAIEH
+204 
-209 VDDVTLISIMGN
+209 
-221 IMAKKRVIRC
+221 
-231 LIIILTI
+231 
-238 VLAAGVEMFWLS
+238 MFWLS

-316 RWRKEGKHLVLRFVC
+316 RWRKEGKHLVFRFVC
-331 DIPSDEEHMD
+331 DIPGEEAHMD

-346 YEKSGEAGRWYDG
+346 YEKSGKAGKWYDG
-359 EDGKG
+359 EYGKG

-375 SCHRKAVRAIGEHF
+375 SCHEQAVKALGEHF

-430 LPWTEAFPDAMIL
+430 LPWTEAFPDARIL

-465 RRPHRAGWAGSI
+465 PEATQSWLGWINNGGEYDQTGEKNVIVPMNDFWKTAPSGGEFTSSLS
-477 MVVNMIRQ
+477 MEEMLDTNLSGTVEMIREAHTTFLGPKIPDENYVDGYKEVLKNMGYRLWISMAELKNTAKGSRLKLTWENSGVAPMYKEWPVYVYIEDESGKLVEKSRISIKISSLLPGEKATTLTALETERLNSLLEKGYRLSVGIEDPMTELPCVRFAMEALYQ
-485 VKRM
+485 EGKNYLW

>member
-1 MSVKDM
+1 
-7 IKKSVLESGVFDQYN
+7 
-22 ISSILVALAAA
+22 
-33 LALGILIFLV
+33 
-43 YRRFYTGVIYS
+43 
-54 RTFAVTLVGMTVLT
+54 
-68 CMVTL
+68 
-73 AISTNVVISLGM
+73 
-85 VGALSIV
+85 
-92 RFRTA
+92 
-97 VKDPMDLLYLFWAIT
+97 
-112 TGITAGAGMYVLA
+112 
-125 LLAAAIMIFMIIL
+125 
-138 FYSRQQ
+138 
-144 RGKIYIAV
+144 
-152 IHYSGDEAGD
+152 
-162 EVIRCFGKRKYFIKS
+162 
-177 KTMRKEKTEMAV
+177 
-189 EIFCKQTD
+189 
-197 MDFMEKI
+197 
-204 RAIEH
+204 
-209 VDDVTLISIMGN
+209 
-221 IMAKKRVIRC
+221 
-231 LIIILTI
+231 
-238 VLAAGVEMFWLS
+238 MFWLS

-316 RWRKEGKHLVLRFVC
+316 RWRKEGKHLVFRFVC

-346 YEKSGEAGRWYDG
+346 YEKSGKAGKWYDG
-359 EDGKG
+359 EYGKG

-375 SCHRKAVRAIGEHF
+375 SCHEQAVKALGEHF

-430 LPWTEAFPDAMIL
+430 LPWTEAFPDARIL

-465 RRPHRAGWAGSI
+465 PEATQSWFDWINNGGEYDQTGEKNVIVPMKDFWKTAPSGGEFTSSLS
-477 MVVNMIRQ
+477 MEEMLDTNLSGTVEMIREAHTTFLGPKIPDENYVDGYKEVLKNMGYRLWISMAELKNTAKGSRLKLTWENSGVAPMYKEWPVYVYIEDESGKLVEKSRISIKISSLLPGEKATTLTALETERLNSLLEKGYRLSVGIEDPMTELPCVRFAMEALYQ
-485 VKRM
+485 EGKNYLW

>member
-1 MSVKDM
+1 
-7 IKKSVLESGVFDQYN
+7 
-22 ISSILVALAAA
+22 
-33 LALGILIFLV
+33 
-43 YRRFYTGVIYS
+43 
-54 RTFAVTLVGMTVLT
+54 
-68 CMVTL
+68 
-73 AISTNVVISLGM
+73 
-85 VGALSIV
+85 
-92 RFRTA
+92 
-97 VKDPMDLLYLFWAIT
+97 
-112 TGITAGAGMYVLA
+112 
-125 LLAAAIMIFMIIL
+125 
-138 FYSRQQ
+138 
-144 RGKIYIAV
+144 
-152 IHYSGDEAGD
+152 
-162 EVIRCFGKRKYFIKS
+162 
-177 KTMRKEKTEMAV
+177 
-189 EIFCKQTD
+189 
-197 MDFMEKI
+197 
-204 RAIEH
+204 
-209 VDDVTLISIMGN
+209 
-221 IMAKKRVIRC
+221 
-231 LIIILTI
+231 
-238 VLAAGVEMFWLS
+238 MFWLS

-331 DIPSDEEHMD
+331 DIPRDEEHMD

-346 YEKSGEAGRWYDG
+346 YEKSGKAGKWYDG
-359 EDGKG
+359 EYGKG

-369 NNPTII
+369 NSPTII
-375 SCHRKAVRAIGEHF
+375 SCHKKAVRAIGEHF

-443 MRRPFAS
+443 MRRPFAA

-465 RRPHRAGWAGSI
+465 PEATQSWLGWINNGGEYDQTGEKNVIVPMKDFWKTAPSGGEFTSSLS
-477 MVVNMIRQ
+477 MEEMLDTNLSGTVEMIREAHTTFLGPKIPDENYVDGYKEVLKNMGYRLWISMAELKNTAKGSRLKLTWENSGVAPMYKEWPVYVYIEDESSKLVEKSRISIKISSLLPGEKATTLTALETERLNSLLEKGYRLSVGIEDPMTELPCVRFAMETLYQ
-485 VKRM
+485 EGKNYLW

>member
-1 MSVKDM
+1 
-7 IKKSVLESGVFDQYN
+7 
-22 ISSILVALAAA
+22 
-33 LALGILIFLV
+33 
-43 YRRFYTGVIYS
+43 
-54 RTFAVTLVGMTVLT
+54 
-68 CMVTL
+68 
-73 AISTNVVISLGM
+73 
-85 VGALSIV
+85 
-92 RFRTA
+92 
-97 VKDPMDLLYLFWAIT
+97 
-112 TGITAGAGMYVLA
+112 
-125 LLAAAIMIFMIIL
+125 
-138 FYSRQQ
+138 
-144 RGKIYIAV
+144 
-152 IHYSGDEAGD
+152 
-162 EVIRCFGKRKYFIKS
+162 
-177 KTMRKEKTEMAV
+177 
-189 EIFCKQTD
+189 
-197 MDFMEKI
+197 
-204 RAIEH
+204 
-209 VDDVTLISIMGN
+209 
-221 IMAKKRVIRC
+221 
-231 LIIILTI
+231 
-238 VLAAGVEMFWLS
+238 MFWLS

-331 DIPSDEEHMD
+331 DIPGEEAHMD

-346 YEKSGEAGRWYDG
+346 YEKSGKAGKWYDG
-359 EDGKG
+359 EYGKG

-375 SCHRKAVRAIGEHF
+375 SCHEQAVKALGEHF

-465 RRPHRAGWAGSI
+465 PEATQSWLGWINNGGEYDQTGEKNVIVPMKDFWKTAPSGGEFTSSLS
-477 MVVNMIRQ
+477 MEEMLDTNLSGTVEMIREAHTTFLGPKIPDENYVDGYKEVLKNMGYRLWISMAELKNTAKGSRLKLTWENSGVAPMYKEWPVYVYIEDESGKLVEKSRISIKISSLLPGEKATTLTALETERLNSLLEKGYRLSVGIEDPMTELPCVRFAMEALYQ
-485 VKRM
+485 EGKNYLW

>member
-1 MSVKDM
+1 
-7 IKKSVLESGVFDQYN
+7 
-22 ISSILVALAAA
+22 
-33 LALGILIFLV
+33 
-43 YRRFYTGVIYS
+43 
-54 RTFAVTLVGMTVLT
+54 
-68 CMVTL
+68 
-73 AISTNVVISLGM
+73 
-85 VGALSIV
+85 
-92 RFRTA
+92 
-97 VKDPMDLLYLFWAIT
+97 
-112 TGITAGAGMYVLA
+112 
-125 LLAAAIMIFMIIL
+125 
-138 FYSRQQ
+138 
-144 RGKIYIAV
+144 
-152 IHYSGDEAGD
+152 
-162 EVIRCFGKRKYFIKS
+162 
-177 KTMRKEKTEMAV
+177 
-189 EIFCKQTD
+189 
-197 MDFMEKI
+197 
-204 RAIEH
+204 
-209 VDDVTLISIMGN
+209 
-221 IMAKKRVIRC
+221 
-231 LIIILTI
+231 
-238 VLAAGVEMFWLS
+238 MFWLS

-265 GNPLMGYVPSA
+265 GNPLMGYAPSA
-276 WYNEVSEDISLL
+276 WYNEVSEDSSLL

-316 RWRKEGKHLVLRFVC
+316 RWRKEGKHLVFRFVC
-331 DIPSDEEHMD
+331 DIPGEEAHMD

-346 YEKSGEAGRWYDG
+346 YEKSGKAGKWYDG
-359 EDGKG
+359 EYGKG

-375 SCHRKAVRAIGEHF
+375 SCHEQAVKALGEHF

-430 LPWTEAFPDAMIL
+430 LPWTEAFPDARIL

-465 RRPHRAGWAGSI
+465 PEATQSWFDWINNGGEYDQTGEKNVIVPMKDFWKTAPSGGEFTSSLS
-477 MVVNMIRQ
+477 MEEMLDTNLSGTVEMIREAHTTFLGPKIPDENYVDGYKEVLKNMGYRLWISMAELKNTAKGSRLKLTWENSGVAPMYKEWPVYVYIEDESGKLVEKSMISIKISSLLPGEKATTLTALETERLNSLLEKGYRLSVGIEDPMTELPCVRFAMEALYQ
-485 VKRM
+485 EGKNYLW